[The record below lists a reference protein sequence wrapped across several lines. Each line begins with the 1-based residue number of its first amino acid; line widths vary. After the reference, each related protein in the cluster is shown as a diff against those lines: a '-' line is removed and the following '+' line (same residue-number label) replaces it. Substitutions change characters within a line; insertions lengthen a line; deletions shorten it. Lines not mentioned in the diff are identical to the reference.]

1 MDFVLWNRIAIRVYR
16 LSKGKTQDPAV
27 NVNCSEF
34 EVNNWIIS
42 EFIFQKLVPIVGITP
57 YPINE
62 LALMVSAICRLKP
75 THIFEWGTHIGKS
88 ARIFYETAKH
98 FGLSTEIH
106 SIDLPDEIDHHEHPK
121 EKRGM
126 FVKGI
131 PAVRLYQGE
140 GVETALEIYRKVS
153 DLCRPLVYIDGDH
166 SYESVKRELIE
177 IMKHL
182 PSASILLHD
191 TFYQS
196 AESGYNLGP
205 YKAITDT
212 LSNMPHRY
220 KIIST
225 NTGLP
230 GMTLLYH
237 L

>member
-1 MDFVLWNRIAIRVYR
+1 MDFVLWNRIALRVYR
-16 LSKGKTQDPAV
+16 LSKGKPQDPAV

-75 THIFEWGTHIGKS
+75 THIFEWGTNIGKS

-106 SIDLPDEIDHHEHPK
+106 SIDLPDEIDHHEHPR

-131 PAVRLYQGE
+131 PAVWLYQGD
-140 GVETALEIYRKVS
+140 GVETSLEIYRKVS

-166 SYESVKRELIE
+166 SYSAVKRELGE
-177 IMKHL
+177 IIKNM
-182 PSASILLHD
+182 PNASILLHD

-220 KIIST
+220 KNIST

>member
-1 MDFVLWNRIAIRVYR
+1 MDFVLWNRIALRVYR
-16 LSKGKTQDPAV
+16 LSKGKPQDPAV
-27 NVNCSEF
+27 NENCSEF

-42 EFIFQKLVPIVGITP
+42 EFIFQKLVPIVGVTP

-62 LALMVSAICRLKP
+62 LALMVSAVCRLKP
-75 THIFEWGTHIGKS
+75 THIFEWGTNIGKS

-106 SIDLPDEIDHHEHPK
+106 SIDLPDEIDHHEHPR

-131 PAVRLYQGE
+131 PAVRLYQGD

-153 DLCRPLVYIDGDH
+153 ETCRPVVYIDGDH
-166 SYESVKRELIE
+166 SYSAVKRELGE
-177 IMKHL
+177 IIKNM
-182 PSASILLHD
+182 PNASILLHD

-196 AESGYNLGP
+196 AESGYKLGP

-230 GMTLLYH
+230 GLTLLCH

>member
-1 MDFVLWNRIAIRVYR
+1 MDIVLWNRIAIRVCR

-62 LALMVSAICRLKP
+62 LTLMVSAVCRLKP
-75 THIFEWGTHIGKS
+75 THIFEWGTYIGKS
-88 ARIFYETAKH
+88 ARIFYETARH
-98 FGLSTEIH
+98 FGFSTEIH
-106 SIDLPDEIDHHEHPK
+106 SIDLPDEVDHHEHPR

-131 PAVRLYQGE
+131 PAVRIYKGD
-140 GVETALEIYRKVS
+140 GVETALGIYRKVS
-153 DLCRPLVYIDGDH
+153 EICRPLVYIDGDH
-166 SYESVKRELIE
+166 SYSAVKRELGE
-177 IMKHL
+177 IIKNM
-182 PSASILLHD
+182 PNASILLHD

-196 AESGYNLGP
+196 AESGYNIGP
-205 YKAITDT
+205 CQAITDT
-212 LSNMPHRY
+212 LSNVPHKY